1 MRGDGI
7 GRTSEHDALLDRRDV
22 LRTGSRSCVCQPR
35 KRATVTYYFEDF
47 RPGQVFLSQGRTITE
62 SDVVSFA
69 GWSWDTNPVHTDAE
83 SAEDG
88 RFGERIAHGL
98 LGLSVAM
105 GLASRLGV
113 FESCSIALLGID
125 GWEFRRPLLV
135 GDTVRCR
142 VEILGSRLTSKGDA
156 GILRRRFTL
165 FNQREEDVQA
175 GEIGLMVSRRP
186 SG

>member
-1 MRGDGI
+1 
-7 GRTSEHDALLDRRDV
+7 
-22 LRTGSRSCVCQPR
+22 
-35 KRATVTYYFEDF
+35 VTCYFEDF
-47 RPGQVFLSQGRTITE
+47 EPGQVFVSQGRTITE

-69 GWSWDTNPVHTDAE
+69 AWSWDTNPVHTDAVL
-83 SAEDG
+83 AEHG
-88 RFGERIAHGL
+88 RFGERIAHGV
-98 LGLSVAM
+98 LGLSVAL

-125 GWEFRRPLLV
+125 GWTFRRPLLL

-142 VEILGSRLTSKGDA
+142 VEILDVRLTSKGDA

-165 FNQREEDVQA
+165 LDQREEVLQE

-186 SG
+186 TR